1 MYSSG
6 LLSTLSCGCQILKD
20 YTTIDCRPT
29 KRMCQSHL
37 IEAMAGQR
45 TEPKKEVVM
54 YEKLRK
60 LDELALELKLLT
72 TEMREKQQ
80 RIAEILVALNTTAA
94 QGD

>member
-1 MYSSG
+1 MMEE
-6 LLSTLSCGCQILKD
+6 TL
-20 YTTIDCRPT
+20 R
-29 KRMCQSHL
+29 R
-37 IEAMAGQR
+37 
-45 TEPKKEVVM
+45 
-54 YEKLRK
+54 